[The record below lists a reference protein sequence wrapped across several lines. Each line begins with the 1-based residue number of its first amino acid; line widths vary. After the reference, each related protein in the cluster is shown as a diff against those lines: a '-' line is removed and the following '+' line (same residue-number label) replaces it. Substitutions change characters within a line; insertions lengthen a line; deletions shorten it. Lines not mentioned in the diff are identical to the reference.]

1 MEKSK
6 KINLNGI
13 EVRTIETKLGEYLC
27 ITDLA
32 KVAGDNTGEILN
44 NWLRLVGTIEFLKEF
59 ESKFNQHFNF
69 EGYDDLRRQAGTVR
83 FRLSAKKWLENTGA
97 IGIISKAG
105 RFGGTY
111 AHNAIALEFCSVISP
126 AFKLGVYVDY
136 LTLKEN
142 AAQSLLESYSFFMQ
156 KIEDNTLEANRY
168 AQDFNRVIEETKKTL
183 DKE

>member
-1 MEKSK
+1 MEKSS

-13 EVRTIETKLGEYLC
+13 AVRTIETKFGEYLC

-69 EGYDDLRRQAGTVR
+69 EQYDELRREAGTIR
-83 FRLSAKKWLENTGA
+83 FRLSAKKWIENTAA
-97 IGIISKAG
+97 IGIISKRG
-105 RFGGTY
+105 KYGGTY

-142 AAQSLLESYSFFMQ
+142 AAQNLLESYSFYMQ
-156 KIEDNTLEANRY
+156 KIEDTTLEANRY
-168 AQDFNRVIEETKKTL
+168 AKDFNKAIEEEKRTS
-183 DKE
+183 DKD